1 MKLRFQE
8 SDKLALCRQVP
19 AFTEI
24 AEKTG
29 HPEADCIDN
38 PFHALTQ
45 SIVHQQLAVR
55 AAAAVFGRFEALLET
70 VTPKNLSR
78 VDDDALR
85 ACGLSGRKI
94 EYLRGITD
102 AALAGT
108 VDFSRLSEKSDE
120 EVITELSSLRG
131 VGTWT
136 AEMLLIFSLGR
147 RDVLSFKDLGIRNG
161 ILQMNGWKTLSER
174 RFEAFRKRCSPYG
187 TLASLYLWRIKDGGL
202 MTNPNKI

>member
-29 HPEADCIDN
+29 LPETECIDS

-70 VTPKNLSR
+70 VTPENLSR

-102 AALAGT
+102 AALSGT
-108 VDFSRLSEKSDE
+108 VDFNRLSEKTDE
-120 EVITELSSLRG
+120 EVIAELSSLRG

-202 MTNPNKI
+202 MTNSNKN

>member
-29 HPEADCIDN
+29 LPEADCIDN

-55 AAAAVFGRFEALLET
+55 TAAAVFGRFEALLET
-70 VTPKNLSR
+70 VTPENLSR

>member
-29 HPEADCIDN
+29 LPEADCIDN
-38 PFHALTQ
+38 PFHALMQ

-70 VTPKNLSR
+70 VTPENLSR

-202 MTNPNKI
+202 MTNSNKN

>member
-24 AEKTG
+24 AEKAG
-29 HPEADCIDN
+29 LPETECIDS

-55 AAAAVFGRFEALLET
+55 AAAAVFGRFEALLGT
-70 VTPKNLSR
+70 VTPENLSR
-78 VDDDALR
+78 VDDTALR

-161 ILQMNGWKTLSER
+161 ILQMNGWKTLSEH

>member
-29 HPEADCIDN
+29 LPEADCIDN

-55 AAAAVFGRFEALLET
+55 AADAV
-70 VTPKNLSR
+70 
-78 VDDDALR
+78 
-85 ACGLSGRKI
+85 
-94 EYLRGITD
+94 

>member
-29 HPEADCIDN
+29 LPEADCIDN
-38 PFHALTQ
+38 PFHALMQ

-70 VTPKNLSR
+70 VTPENLSR

-102 AALAGT
+102 AALSGT
-108 VDFSRLSEKSDE
+108 VDFNRLSEKSDE
-120 EVITELSSLRG
+120 ELIAELSSLRG

>member
-29 HPEADCIDN
+29 LPEADCIDN
-38 PFHALTQ
+38 PFHALMQ

-70 VTPKNLSR
+70 VTPENLSR